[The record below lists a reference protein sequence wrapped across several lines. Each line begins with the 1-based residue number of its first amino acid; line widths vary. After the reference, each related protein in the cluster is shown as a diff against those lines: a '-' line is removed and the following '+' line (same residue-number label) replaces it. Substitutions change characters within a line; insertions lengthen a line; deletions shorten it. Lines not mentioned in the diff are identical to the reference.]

1 MSGLSLMTFNIG
13 SPSAERAHRQLAWLA
28 TRHEDVFVLTETRA
42 SDGCRHLADAFRTA
56 GWAVVYPK
64 PGPAEYGVMIASRLP
79 IQVDPIGAHLSF
91 LPERV
96 AGVLVSTGMGLVRV
110 LGAYAPTRDATAG
123 RTERK
128 RRWLSEFS
136 RALGANGLTDSGVET
151 VLLGDLNVI
160 EPDHEPSYTTFRWFE
175 YDFYRGLTDKHGL
188 VDAFRHLE
196 PELVE
201 HSWIGRTGDGYRYDH
216 AHCTKKLAAE
226 IEECEY
232 VHEPR
237 TTRLSDHSALSVTF
251 TCLPTS
257 ELNTMD
263 PFEAASPPT
272 LF

>member
-1 MSGLSLMTFNIG
+1 MPGLSLMTFNIG
-13 SPSAERAHRQLAWLA
+13 SPSLERAHRQLAWLA
-28 TRHEDVFVLTETRA
+28 TRPEDVFVLTETRT

-56 GWAVVYPK
+56 GYAVSYPK
-64 PGPAEYGVMIASRLP
+64 PGPTEYGVMIVSRLP
-79 IQVDPIGAHLSF
+79 VRADPIGGQVRF

-96 AGVLVSTGMGLVRV
+96 AGVMVSTRMGLVRV
-110 LGAYAPTRDATAG
+110 LGAYAPTRDATAE

-136 RALGANGLTDSGVET
+136 AALGANGLADSGAET

-160 EPDHEPSYTTFRWFE
+160 EPGHEPSYTTFRWFE

-188 VDAFRHLE
+188 VDAFRHTE
-196 PELVE
+196 PDLVE

-216 AHCTKKLAAE
+216 AHCSKKLAAE
-226 IEECEY
+226 IEQCEY

-251 TCLPTS
+251 SCLPAA
-257 ELNTMD
+257 ELDTMD

>member
-13 SPSAERAHRQLAWLA
+13 SPSEERAHRQLAWLA

-56 GWAVVYPK
+56 GYAVVYPK
-64 PGPAEYGVMIASRLP
+64 PGPTDYGVMIVSRLP
-79 IQVDPIGAHLSF
+79 VRVDPITVPF
-91 LPERV
+91 LPARV
-96 AGVLVSTGMGLVRV
+96 AGVLVSTAIGLVRV
-110 LGAYAPTRDATAG
+110 VGAYAPTRDATAE

-136 RALGANGLTDSGVET
+136 AALGAGGLTDSGADT
-151 VLLGDLNVI
+151 VVLGDLNVI

-188 VDAFRHLE
+188 VDAFRQLE
-196 PELVE
+196 PERID

-216 AHCTKKLAAE
+216 AHCSKELAAE
-226 IEECEY
+226 IAECEY

-251 TCLPTS
+251 TCLPTA
-257 ELNTMD
+257 ELDTMD
-263 PFEAASPPT
+263 PYEAASPPT

>member
-13 SPSAERAHRQLAWLA
+13 SPSEERAHRQLAWLA
-28 TRHEDVFVLTETRA
+28 TRHEDVFVLTETRT

-56 GWAVVYPK
+56 GYSVLYPK
-64 PGPAEYGVMIASRLP
+64 PGPTEYGVMIVSRLP
-79 IQVDPIGAHLSF
+79 VQVDPIGAQLSF

-96 AGVLVSTGMGLVRV
+96 AGVMISTEMGLVRV
-110 LGAYAPTRDATAG
+110 LGAYPPTRDATAE

-136 RALGANGLTDSGVET
+136 TALGANGLIDSGAET

-188 VDAFRHLE
+188 VDAFRHME
-196 PELVE
+196 PGTVE

-251 TCLPTS
+251 SCLPTS

-263 PFEAASPPT
+263 PFEASSPPT

>member
-1 MSGLSLMTFNIG
+1 MPGLSLMTFNIG
-13 SPSAERAHRQLAWLA
+13 SPSEERAHRQLAWLA
-28 TRHEDVFVLTETRA
+28 TRPEDIFVLTETRA

-56 GWAVVYPK
+56 GYAVVYPK
-64 PGPAEYGVMIASRLP
+64 PGPTEYGVMIVSRLP
-79 IQVDPIGAHLSF
+79 VQVDPIGAHLPF
-91 LPERV
+91 LQERV

-110 LGAYAPTRDATAG
+110 LGAYAPTRDATAD

-128 RRWLSEFS
+128 RRWLSGFS
-136 RALGANGLTDSGVET
+136 AALGGCGLTDSGAET

-175 YDFYRGLTDKHGL
+175 YDFYRGLTDRHGL
-188 VDAFRHLE
+188 VDTFRHAE
-196 PELVE
+196 PDLVE

-216 AHCTKKLAAE
+216 AHCTKKLAADL
-226 IEECEY
+226 EECEY

-251 TCLPTS
+251 ACAPTA
-257 ELNTMD
+257 ELTTMD

>member
-13 SPSAERAHRQLAWLA
+13 SPSEERAHRQLAWLA
-28 TRHEDVFVLTETRA
+28 TRPEDVFVLTETRA

-56 GWAVVYPK
+56 GYAVVYPK
-64 PGPAEYGVMIASRLP
+64 PGPADYGVMIVSRLP
-79 IQVDPIGAHLSF
+79 VRLDPIAEQLSY
-91 LPERV
+91 LPERA
-96 AGVLVSTGMGLVRV
+96 AGVLVSTAMGLVRV
-110 LGAYAPTRDATAG
+110 LGAYAPTRDATAE

-136 RALGANGLTDSGVET
+136 AALGTGGLTDSGVET
-151 VLLGDLNVI
+151 VLLGDLNVV

-175 YDFYRGLTDKHGL
+175 YDFYRGLTDKHDL
-188 VDAFRHLE
+188 VDAYRHTE
-196 PELVE
+196 PDRVE

-216 AHCTKKLAAE
+216 AHCSKKLAAE
-226 IEECEY
+226 ITECEY

-237 TTRLSDHSALSVTF
+237 STRLSDHSALSLTF
-251 TCLPTS
+251 DCLPTD

>member
-13 SPSAERAHRQLAWLA
+13 SPSEERAHRQLAWLA
-28 TRHEDVFVLTETRA
+28 TRHEDVFVLTETRT
-42 SDGCRHLADAFRTA
+42 SDGCRHLADAFRMA
-56 GWAVVYPK
+56 GYSVLYPK
-64 PGPAEYGVMIASRLP
+64 PGPAEYGVMIVSRLP
-79 IQVDPIGAHLSF
+79 VQVDPIGAHLSF

-96 AGVLVSTGMGLVRV
+96 AGVMISTEMGLVRV
-110 LGAYAPTRDATAG
+110 LGAYTPTRDATAE

-136 RALGANGLTDSGVET
+136 TALGANGLTDSGAET

-175 YDFYRGLTDKHGL
+175 YDFYRSLTDKHGL
-188 VDAFRHLE
+188 VDAFRHME
-196 PELVE
+196 PGTVE

-251 TCLPTS
+251 SCLPTS

-263 PFEAASPPT
+263 PFEASSPPT

>member
-1 MSGLSLMTFNIG
+1 MPGLSLLTFNIG
-13 SPSAERAHRQLAWLA
+13 SPSEERAHRQLAWLA
-28 TRHEDVFVLTETRA
+28 TRPEDVFVLTETRS

-56 GWAVVYPK
+56 GYAVVYPK
-64 PGPAEYGVMIASRLP
+64 PGPTEYGVMIVSRLP
-79 IQVDPIGAHLSF
+79 VRMDPIAEELSF

-96 AGVLVSTGMGLVRV
+96 AGVLISTGMGLVRV
-110 LGAYAPTRDATAG
+110 LGVYAPTRDATAD

-128 RRWLSEFS
+128 RRWLSELS
-136 RALGANGLTDSGVET
+136 TALGGAGLTDAGVET

-175 YDFYRGLTDKHGL
+175 YDFYRGLTDRHGL
-188 VDAFRHLE
+188 VDAFRHVD
-196 PELVE
+196 PEAVE

-216 AHCTKKLAAE
+216 AHCSKELAADLL
-226 IEECEY
+226 ECEY

-251 TCLPTS
+251 ACLPNG

>member
-1 MSGLSLMTFNIG
+1 M
-13 SPSAERAHRQLAWLA
+13 
-28 TRHEDVFVLTETRA
+28 
-42 SDGCRHLADAFRTA
+42 
-56 GWAVVYPK
+56 
-64 PGPAEYGVMIASRLP
+64 
-79 IQVDPIGAHLSF
+79 
-91 LPERV
+91 
-96 AGVLVSTGMGLVRV
+96 VSTGMGLVRV
-110 LGAYAPTRDATAG
+110 LGAYAPTRDATAE

-136 RALGANGLTDSGVET
+136 AALGAGGLTDSGAET

-175 YDFYRGLTDKHGL
+175 YDFYRGLTDRHGL
-188 VDAFRHLE
+188 VDAFRHTA
-196 PELVE
+196 PAAVE

-251 TCLPTS
+251 ACLPTA

>member
-13 SPSAERAHRQLAWLA
+13 SPSEERAHRQLAWLA

-64 PGPAEYGVMIASRLP
+64 PGPTEYGVMVVSRLP
-79 IQVDPIGAHLSF
+79 VQVDPIGAQLSF

-96 AGVLVSTGMGLVRV
+96 AGVMISTRMGLVRV
-110 LGAYAPTRDATAG
+110 LGAYAPTRDATAE

-136 RALGANGLTDSGVET
+136 TALRANGLTDSGAET

-175 YDFYRGLTDKHGL
+175 YDFYRGLTDKHAL
-188 VDAFRHLE
+188 VDAFRHTE
-196 PELVE
+196 PDAVE

-216 AHCTKKLAAE
+216 AHCSKKLAAE

-237 TTRLSDHSALSVTF
+237 TTRLSDHSALSLTF
-251 TCLPTS
+251 SCLPTS